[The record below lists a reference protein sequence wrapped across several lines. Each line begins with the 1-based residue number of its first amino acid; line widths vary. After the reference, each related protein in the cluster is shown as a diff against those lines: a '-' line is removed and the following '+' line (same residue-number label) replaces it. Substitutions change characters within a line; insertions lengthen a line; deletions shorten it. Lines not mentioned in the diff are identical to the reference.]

1 VPGRLSW
8 PLVTLAVV
16 GIGLYLFAIARYLAV
31 YRTRRSG
38 LLLGFVVAFALLAEA
53 LVAVALSRS
62 WQASWWEWHV
72 LMLAA
77 FGLIAL
83 TAHREWHVERFSG
96 LYRDETVESSRQ
108 VTVLFADLQGFTSYS
123 ERHDPGEVTEMLNAL
138 FEAAL
143 PAVERH
149 GGEIDRLIGDAVMAT
164 FNRDGDQEDHA
175 ERGARAALD
184 LQRSE
189 SALAASHPDWPRFR
203 AGLNSGVASVGLL
216 GSGGGR
222 TYSVIGDTV
231 NLAARI
237 EGSRRLAASRS
248 AQGRRAGSR
257 AP

>member
-1 VPGRLSW
+1 MPGRLSW

-164 FNRDGDQEDHA
+164 STGTAIRRITPSVVRVRHSTSSVRNPPSPRPTRTG
-175 ERGARAALD
+175 RA
-184 LQRSE
+184 SE
-189 SALAASHPDWPRFR
+189 P
-203 AGLNSGVASVGLL
+203 V
-216 GSGGGR
+216 
-222 TYSVIGDTV
+222 
-231 NLAARI
+231 
-237 EGSRRLAASRS
+237 
-248 AQGRRAGSR
+248 
-257 AP
+257 